1 MLAML
6 ATLAET
12 DELAILR
19 PMRTGAFTWTSI
31 LASALVALV
40 VCSALACGDAPI
52 DGPLASDDAVN
63 LPDRVKTEAP
73 EAGPS
78 GTTKTPDGG
87 TTTTSTTL
95 TVTLSGSGTGTI
107 ASTPAGVTCT
117 GTTCKGTFARG
128 TMVSLTTTPA
138 AGSVF
143 GGWSGG
149 CTGSAACAIKLDAD
163 AAAAA
168 DLESLDGAWSGTYTN
183 GRSVNGCMFNNA
195 GKLAV
200 TGATSATAPS
210 QSASVTG
217 LELRNLNGCSLVG
230 TTTGAAPSS
239 AITLAGGTL
248 TGTWTFDVQ
257 GANGTLAF
265 PFTAKVT
272 GKTMAGTW
280 TCTGCTGSFTLTKL

>member
-1 MLAML
+1 MRPVAFASISSVAFGLVALVAL
-6 ATLAET
+6 AT
-12 DELAILR
+12 
-19 PMRTGAFTWTSI
+19 G
-31 LASALVALV
+31 SALVA
-40 VCSALACGDAPI
+40 CGNAPI
-52 DGPLASDDAVN
+52 DGPLESDDGVT
-63 LPDRVKTEAP
+63 LPDRVKTPAP
-73 EAGPS
+73 DG
-78 GTTKTPDGG
+78 GTGG
-87 TTTTSTTL
+87 TTTTPDSGTTTTTSATL

-183 GRSVNGCMFNNA
+183 GRSVSGCMFNNA

-230 TTTGAAPSS
+230 TTMGSAPSS
-239 AITLAGGTL
+239 AITVAGGTL

-280 TCTGCTGSFTLTKL
+280 TCTGCTGSFTLTKP

>member
-1 MLAML
+1 M
-6 ATLAET
+6 
-12 DELAILR
+12 R
-19 PMRTGAFTWTSI
+19 PRAFTSIPI
-31 LASALVALV
+31 LASALVACGALV
-40 VCSALACGDAPI
+40 GLFAFAALAACGDAPI
-52 DGPLASDDAVN
+52 DGPLASDDGVN

-78 GTTKTPDGG
+78 GTTTKTPDGGGG

-95 TVTLSGSGTGTI
+95 TVTLSGTGTGTI

-117 GTTCKGTFARG
+117 GTTCKGSFARG

-143 GGWSGG
+143 GGWTGG

-163 AAAAA
+163 ATAAA

-230 TTTGAAPSS
+230 TTTGSASS
-239 AITLAGGTL
+239 APITVAGGTL